1 VAFGVTNQ
9 IAAGLF
15 FVSTQIQQTV
25 AGVGDLVP
33 WLMLAGGAIT
43 LLTVLAYRYFF
54 ARGLI
59 GAGGEYVMLRDTL
72 GVRWAFVAT
81 LLAWFGATG
90 SVGTLAYAA
99 TRFLSNACADSGLT
113 ALANALASGPGALV
127 CGLALLWIVWAIHVR
142 GVRTAAILTV
152 ASMIFVVAVALTVT
166 AFGFATT
173 SAQFGAALHARLH
186 LSLGTLVAQGQQGHV
201 KGLGSAALA
210 LPILFYGYLGLSTAT
225 QTGDEAI
232 DARRSLSRG
241 VLVAVALVTTIYT
254 VFAFAVYHAVPW
266 QVISALGARGLTT
279 YTTSTGLIG
288 LVMPPWL
295 ASLMNLF
302 VALIVV
308 KTFLP
313 IFLAQSRWLYAWG
326 RDGVVPRAF
335 ARTHSRFQTPVA
347 GLTVSAVLSSIAIA
361 ESVSLGYVFGVSV
374 RVLSAM
380 IVFFL
385 IGVAMVRSRQ
395 RTLGVAIMAFSAWF
409 AIALI
414 YGARTQ
420 SLLLQPVVQAA
431 VVAAI
436 GVLILRAADLRRAAA
451 AAAADTVRPR
461 I

>member
-1 VAFGVTNQ
+1 
-9 IAAGLF
+9 
-15 FVSTQIQQTV
+15 
-25 AGVGDLVP
+25 
-33 WLMLAGGAIT
+33 
-43 LLTVLAYRYFF
+43 
-54 ARGLI
+54 
-59 GAGGEYVMLRDTL
+59 
-72 GVRWAFVAT
+72 
-81 LLAWFGATG
+81 
-90 SVGTLAYAA
+90 
-99 TRFLSNACADSGLT
+99 
-113 ALANALASGPGALV
+113 
-127 CGLALLWIVWAIHVR
+127 
-142 GVRTAAILTV
+142 
-152 ASMIFVVAVALTVT
+152 
-166 AFGFATT
+166 
-173 SAQFGAALHARLH
+173 
-186 LSLGTLVAQGQQGHV
+186 
-201 KGLGSAALA
+201 
-210 LPILFYGYLGLSTAT
+210 
-225 QTGDEAI
+225 
-232 DARRSLSRG
+232 
-241 VLVAVALVTTIYT
+241 
-254 VFAFAVYHAVPW
+254 
-266 QVISALGARGLTT
+266 
-279 YTTSTGLIG
+279 
-288 LVMPPWL
+288 
-295 ASLMNLF
+295 
-302 VALIVV
+302 VV